1 MKRTSLI
8 AAFALTAC
16 LVITGCGSLNHLPT
30 NTSGGIFSL
39 NGKWS
44 LTTTTDNNAEIGTV
58 IVVLPIVGEGSAKT
72 LANNTYCYRE
82 GDVVW
87 KSIKSLTA
95 GGFSLSQLA
104 GACNGTTT
112 YKDATLVIENNDLVK
127 INSQTM
133 VGTALIQEW
142 KRVSN

>member
-8 AAFALTAC
+8 AAFALTAYQ
-16 LVITGCGSLNHLPT
+16 LITGCGSLNQLPT
-30 NTSGGIFSL
+30 NTSGGLFSL

-44 LTTTTDNNAEIGTV
+44 LTTTTDNNAEMGTV
-58 IVVLPIVGEGSAKT
+58 IVVLPIIGDGSAKT

-112 YKDATLVIENNDLVK
+112 YKDATLVIENNNLVK
-127 INSQTM
+127 INSQTLA
-133 VGTALIQEW
+133 GTALVQEW
-142 KRVSN
+142 KRVIN